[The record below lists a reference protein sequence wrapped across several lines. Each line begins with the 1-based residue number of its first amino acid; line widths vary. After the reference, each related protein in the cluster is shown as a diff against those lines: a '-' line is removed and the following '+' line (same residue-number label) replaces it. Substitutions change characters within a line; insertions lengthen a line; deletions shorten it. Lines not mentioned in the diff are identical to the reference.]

1 MAKITE
7 QDLKKVILESGIE
20 VKPIYGPEDVADM
33 DCETE
38 IGQPG
43 AYPFTRG
50 IHQWMYRYRPFTM
63 RQYAGFGTP
72 YETNERFKFLISQ
85 GQNALNVAFDLP
97 SQMGLDSDDPRAEGE
112 VGRVGM
118 AVDTLKDMEV
128 AFDGI
133 PIDQISV
140 SLTVNAVTP
149 MMLAM
154 YVTVAEKQGVP
165 PEQIRG
171 TTQND
176 ILKEYIGR
184 GTWIF
189 PVEPSL
195 QLTGDTIE
203 YCARHVPRYYPVSV
217 CGYHIRES
225 GANSVQEIAYAYA
238 IACAYIDHVLERG
251 LSVDDFVE
259 RISFN
264 FDIFGNLW
272 EQVAKFR
279 AARRLWAKI
288 VKEKYGATDPGAMQM
303 KMIAGGGGGG
313 LTIEQPEN
321 NIVRSAYYALISALS
336 GTQTMALC
344 SYDEAYTIPT
354 EKAALISLRTM
365 QILVEEMGLCDT
377 VDPLAGSYYIEWLTN
392 ELEKRIVAEMK
403 RVDEEWGGIV
413 KAIAEGYVQREVARQ
428 AYLHEKGVQE
438 GTIVKVGVN
447 KYRTPPSPPPQAGGG
462 WGGQDVALHEY
473 RPQAAEEQRARLA
486 QVKAA
491 RDGAAVSQALES
503 LRQAAAAPL
512 SPPLGGMKGGGGKRG
527 GVMPFVLEA
536 VRAYA
541 TLGEMTQ
548 VLKDVFG
555 EFREPVG
562 I

>member
-1 MAKITE
+1 E
-7 QDLKKVILESGIE
+7 R
-20 VKPIYGPEDVADM
+20 
-33 DCETE
+33 E

-43 AYPFTRG
+43 QFPFTRG
-50 IHQWMYRYRPFTM
+50 IHPYMYRQRPWTM

-72 YETNERFKFLISQ
+72 SDTNQRFKFLISQ

-97 SQMGLDSDDPRAEGE
+97 TQMGLDSDDPLAEGE

-118 AVDTLKDMEV
+118 AVDTLKDLEV

-133 PIDQISV
+133 PLDKISV

-149 MMLAM
+149 IILAM
-154 YVTVAEKQGVP
+154 YVTVAEKQGVSK
-165 PEQIRG
+165 EQIRG

-195 QLTGDTIE
+195 RLIGDTIE
-203 YCARHVPRYYPVSV
+203 FCAREVPRYYPVSV

-225 GANSVQEIAYAYA
+225 GANPVQEIAYAYG
-238 IACAYIDHVLERG
+238 IAKAYIQHVVERG
-251 LSVDDFVE
+251 LDVDDFAG

-264 FDIFGNLW
+264 FDVFGNLW

-288 VKEKYGATDPGAMQM
+288 MRDDFGAEDARTMQM

-313 LTIEQPEN
+313 LTIEEPEN
-321 NIVRSAYYALISALS
+321 NIVRGAYYALISTLS

-344 SYDEAYTIPT
+344 CYDEAYTIPS
-354 EKAALISLRTM
+354 EKASLISLRTQ
-365 QILVEEMGLCDT
+365 QILAEEMGLCDT

-392 ELEKRIVAEMK
+392 EMEERIVAEMR
-403 RVDEEWGGIV
+403 RVEEEMGGIV
-413 KAIAEGYVQREVARQ
+413 RAISQGYIQREVARQ
-428 AYLHEKGVQE
+428 AYLYEKGIQSGE
-438 GTIVKVGVN
+438 IVKVGVN
-447 KYRTPPSPPPQAGGG
+447 KYRLEGEEERE
-462 WGGQDVALHEY
+462 VELHECK
-473 RPQAAEEQRARLA
+473 PEQAQEQIRRLNQVRTERNNVAVEE
-486 QVKAA
+486 
-491 RDGAAVSQALES
+491 
-503 LRQAAAAPL
+503 
-512 SPPLGGMKGGGGKRG
+512 
-527 GVMPFVLEA
+527 VLEKVRQVAQSGQNIMPAMVEA
-536 VRAYA
+536 VKTYA
-541 TLGEMTQ
+541 TVGEITK
-548 VLKDVFG
+548 VLKEVFG

-562 I
+562 F

>member
-7 QDLKKVILESGIE
+7 HDLRKVVLESGIE
-20 VKPIYGPEDVADM
+20 VKPTYGPEDVGDV
-33 DCETE
+33 DYENE
-38 IGQPG
+38 IGEPG

-50 IHQWMYRYRPFTM
+50 IHKWMYRYRPFTM

-72 YETNERFKFLISQ
+72 GESNERFKFLISQ

-97 SQMGLDSDDPRAEGE
+97 SQMGLDSDDPLAWGE

-118 AVDTLKDMEV
+118 SVDTLQDMEI
-128 AFDGI
+128 AFEGI
-133 PIDQISV
+133 PLDRVSV
-140 SLTVNAVTP
+140 SLTINAVTAI
-149 MMLAM
+149 MLAM

-165 PEQIRG
+165 TAEIRG

-176 ILKEYIGR
+176 ILKEYVGR

-189 PVEPSL
+189 PVEPSIRL
-195 QLTGDTIE
+195 IGDTIE
-203 YCARHVPRYYPVSV
+203 FCAQHVPKYYPVSV

-225 GANSVQEIAYAYA
+225 GANPVQEIAYAYA
-238 IACAYIDHVLERG
+238 IACAYIDHVRERG
-251 LSVDDFVE
+251 LSVDDFVA

-279 AARRLWAKI
+279 AARRLWAKLI
-288 VKEKYGATDPGAMQM
+288 KERYGATNPKAMQM

-321 NIVRSAYYALISALS
+321 NIVRSAYYALISTLS

-365 QILVEEMGLCDT
+365 QILIEEMGMADT
-377 VDPLAGSYYIEWLTN
+377 VDPLAGSYYVEWLTN
-392 ELEKRIVAEMK
+392 EMEKKIVEEMK
-403 RVDEEWGGIV
+403 KVDGMGGIV
-413 KAIAEGYVQREVARQ
+413 KAISEGYVQREVARQ
-428 AYLHEKGVQE
+428 AYLYEKGIQD

-447 KYRTPPSPPPQAGGG
+447 KYRMEEEER
-462 WGGQDVALHEY
+462 DVQLHEY
-473 RPQAAEEQRARLA
+473 KPEQAEEQIRRLN
-486 QVKAA
+486 QVKAE
-491 RDGAAVSQALES
+491 RDGAAVSEALEK
-503 LRQAAAAPL
+503 LRRAAEGSENL
-512 SPPLGGMKGGGGKRG
+512 
-527 GVMPFVLEA
+527 MPYIMEA

-541 TLGEMTQ
+541 TVGEMTQ

-555 EFREPVG
+555 EFKEPVG
-562 I
+562 L